1 MEMTRADFE
10 NLIDQLWEHA
20 IDSAA
25 LDVFAE
31 GAEVI
36 MGEFGINVEE

>member
-36 MGEFGINVEE
+36 LGEFGIEVNE

>member
-1 MEMTRADFE
+1 MKMTRADLK

-20 IDSAA
+20 MDSAA

-36 MGEFGINVEE
+36 MHEFGIVVDE

>member
-1 MEMTRADFE
+1 MEMTRDDFA

-20 IDSAA
+20 LDSAA

-31 GAEVI
+31 GAEI
-36 MGEFGINVEE
+36 ILGEFGIEVNE

>member
-1 MEMTRADFE
+1 MKITRSDLE
-10 NLIDQLWEHA
+10 SLIYQLWEHA
-20 IDSAA
+20 LDSAA

-36 MGEFGINVEE
+36 MNEFGIVVDE